1 MSGHA
6 GFPGSEVRAKL
17 DHPVVDADGH
27 TIECEWLLDEY
38 VREVAGPEIQARWR
52 KRPAPYGP
60 TKMIWWGYP
69 SGAHT
74 ADRAMA
80 MFPKYFAARMEAC
93 GIDFAHMLTTTGL
106 ATLYVRDDELRAA
119 GCRALNTM
127 YADMFRDVKD
137 RIRPAAVIPTYTP
150 EEAIRELDYAV
161 LELGHK
167 AVMVG
172 TEIRKP
178 YPEVFRDAPQ
188 YGAFA
193 ERWQSIAIDPPHDY
207 DPFWRR
213 CVELRVAPLCHTS
226 HIGAQHR
233 RSPSNYVFN
242 HLGMFAGGA
251 EHFCRALFLG
261 GVTKRFPE
269 LNFGLLEGGVAWAVT
284 LLNDIVEHFEKRNVA
299 DLLESLDPGKLDV
312 EALAELADRYGDD
325 RITGARI
332 RERPHSRSSDPV
344 RPELFDEFTAC
355 GMTEVHDLRRLF
367 CENFYFGC
375 EADDR
380 TMSVGFN
387 RKLSPVGMPL
397 KAMFGSDI
405 GHWDVMDAESILS
418 EAWGLV
424 DAGMLTRDDFKAL
437 TWTNPATL
445 HLRANPDYFKG
456 TAIES
461 EAEKLIAGKDL
472 SVRRVN

>member
-6 GFPGSEVRAKL
+6 EFPGSDVRAKL

-27 TIECEWLLDEY
+27 VIECEWLLDEY
-38 VREVAGPEIQARWR
+38 VREVAGPEIQARWM

-69 SGAHT
+69 SAAHT
-74 ADRAMA
+74 ADRAMS

-93 GIDFAHMLTTTGL
+93 GIDFAHMLTTAGL

-127 YADMFRDVKD
+127 YADMFRDVQD
-137 RIRPAAVIPTYTP
+137 RIRPAAVIPTFTP
-150 EEAIRELDYAV
+150 EEAIRELEHAV

-167 AVMVG
+167 TVMVG

-188 YGAFA
+188 FGQFA

-213 CVELRVAPLCHTS
+213 CVELGVAPLCHTS

-242 HLGMFAGGA
+242 HLGMFAGGS

-261 GVTKRFPE
+261 GVTNRFPE

-284 LLNDIVEHFEKRNVA
+284 LLNDIVEHFEKRNVT
-299 DLLESLDPGKLDV
+299 DLVESLDPGKLDV
-312 EALAELADRYGDD
+312 ELLARLADEYGDD
-325 RITGARI
+325 RITGARV
-332 RERPHSRSSDPV
+332 RERPHSRSSDPQ
-344 RPELFDEFTAC
+344 RPPLFDEFAAS
-355 GMTEVHDLRRLF
+355 GMKEVADLGRLF
-367 CENFYFGC
+367 CDNFYFGC

-380 TMSVGFN
+380 MMAVGFN
-387 RKLSPVGMPL
+387 RKLSPVGRPL
-397 KAMFGSDI
+397 KAVFGSDI
-405 GHWDVMDAESILS
+405 GHWDVMDAGSILS
-418 EAWGLV
+418 EAYSLVTAGLL
-424 DAGMLTRDDFKAL
+424 APADFTAL
-437 TWTNPATL
+437 TWTNPASL
-445 HLRANPDYFKG
+445 HLRTNPDYFKG
-456 TAIES
+456 TAVEAD
-461 EAEKLIAGKDL
+461 AEKLKDKMGIKI
-472 SVRRVN
+472 SAD